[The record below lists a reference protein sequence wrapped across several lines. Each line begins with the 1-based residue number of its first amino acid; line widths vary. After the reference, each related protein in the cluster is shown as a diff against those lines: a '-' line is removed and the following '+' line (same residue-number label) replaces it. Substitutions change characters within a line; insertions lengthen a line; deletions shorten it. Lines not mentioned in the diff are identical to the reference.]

1 MKQMEVTEKQIGES
15 TFYIKPFP
23 AFTAVNISGEL
34 AAILSRCW
42 AALLPW
48 LAEAP
53 MRKAPPKSR
62 RTSWMSM
69 WRTPFRR

>member
-34 AAILSRCW
+34 AAILSPAAGRRCCPGW
-42 AALLPW
+42 
-48 LAEAP
+48 
-53 MRKAPPKSR
+53 R
-62 RTSWMSM
+62 RLQ
-69 WRTPFRR
+69 